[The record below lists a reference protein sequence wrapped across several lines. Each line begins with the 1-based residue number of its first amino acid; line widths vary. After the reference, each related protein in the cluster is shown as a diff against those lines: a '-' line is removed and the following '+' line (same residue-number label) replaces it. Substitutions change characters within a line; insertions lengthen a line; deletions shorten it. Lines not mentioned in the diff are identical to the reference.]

1 MAFGMTASER
11 SFRNLTLSYRGSERQ
26 PPNVLQLAL
35 RFSRVMELD
44 DGSHPPGT
52 STEERLMAVVHQ
64 FHDSEGLSQRHRMDE
79 DKLRSVY
86 NLIAGSSNV
95 FGTYIHSPCHFP
107 FSFEWKVFV

>member
-26 PPNVLQLAL
+26 PPNVLQLD
-35 RFSRVMELD
+35 E
-44 DGSHPPGT
+44 GSHPPGT